1 MKKLKKSDYLFFRAE
16 FNRVVRELSELD
28 PSYFEEYKRYQK
40 DIFPND
46 VRTEIELRRDY
57 HQMAF
62 KIEIRKNPKYDFLEY
77 DEIDEIY
84 TDLMKFNRNG

>member
-1 MKKLKKSDYLFFRAE
+1 MKNLKKSDFLFFLAE

-28 PSYFEEYKRYQK
+28 PSYFEEYKWYQK

-57 HQMAF
+57 YKMAF
-62 KIEIRKNPKYDFLEY
+62 KIEIRQNPEYSFLTYE
-77 DEIDEIY
+77 EIDEVVKNVV
-84 TDLMKFNRNG
+84 DFC

>member
-1 MKKLKKSDYLFFRAE
+1 MKKLKKSDFLFFRAE

-28 PSYFEEYKRYQK
+28 PSYFEEYIWYQK

-46 VRTEIELRRDY
+46 LRTENELRRDY
-57 HQMAF
+57 YKMAF

-77 DEIDEIY
+77 DEIDEVVKNVV
-84 TDLMKFNRNG
+84 DFC

>member
-1 MKKLKKSDYLFFRAE
+1 MKKLKKSDFLFFQSE

-28 PSYFEEYKRYQK
+28 PSYFEEYKWYQK

-46 VRTEIELRRDY
+46 LRTENELRRDY
-57 HQMAF
+57 YKMAF

-77 DEIDEIY
+77 DEIDEIAKIVV
-84 TDLMKFNRNG
+84 DFC

>member
-1 MKKLKKSDYLFFRAE
+1 MKKLKKRDYLFFRAE

-28 PSYFEEYKRYQK
+28 PSYFEEYKWYQK

-57 HQMAF
+57 YKMAF

-77 DEIDEIY
+77 DEIDEIAKIVV
-84 TDLMKFNRNG
+84 DFC

>member
-1 MKKLKKSDYLFFRAE
+1 MKKLKKSDFLFFRTE
-16 FNRVVRELSELD
+16 FSRVVSELSELD
-28 PSYFEEYKRYQK
+28 PSYFEEYKWYQK

-57 HQMAF
+57 YKMAF

-77 DEIDEIY
+77 DEIDEIAKIVV
-84 TDLMKFNRNG
+84 DFC

>member
-1 MKKLKKSDYLFFRAE
+1 MKKLKKSDFLFFQSE

-28 PSYFEEYKRYQK
+28 PSYFEEYKWYQK

-46 VRTEIELRRDY
+46 LRTENELRRDY
-57 HQMAF
+57 YKMAF

-77 DEIDEIY
+77 DEIDEIANIVI
-84 TDLMKFNRNG
+84 DFC

>member
-1 MKKLKKSDYLFFRAE
+1 MKKLKKSDFLFFRAE

-28 PSYFEEYKRYQK
+28 PSYFEEYKWYQK

-46 VRTEIELRRDY
+46 LRTENELRRDY
-57 HQMAF
+57 YKMAF

-77 DEIDEIY
+77 DEIDEIAKIVI
-84 TDLMKFNRNG
+84 DFC

>member
-1 MKKLKKSDYLFFRAE
+1 MKKLKKRDYLFFRAE

-28 PSYFEEYKRYQK
+28 PSYFEEYKWYQK

-77 DEIDEIY
+77 DEINEIAKIVI
-84 TDLMKFNRNG
+84 DFC

>member
-1 MKKLKKSDYLFFRAE
+1 MKKLKKRDYLFFRAE

-28 PSYFEEYKRYQK
+28 PSYFEEYKWYQK

-77 DEIDEIY
+77 DEIDEIAKIVV
-84 TDLMKFNRNG
+84 DFC